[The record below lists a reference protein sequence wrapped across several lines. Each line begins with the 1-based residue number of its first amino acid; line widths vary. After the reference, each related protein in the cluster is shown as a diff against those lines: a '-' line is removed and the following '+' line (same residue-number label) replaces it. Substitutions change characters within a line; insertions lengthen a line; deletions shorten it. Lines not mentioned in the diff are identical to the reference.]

1 MKHEPNVLRIR
12 RHFKEQH
19 YVLEGARNMKDV
31 RQIDARFLNSMMAGM
46 ADILFKWDGG
56 VYSLMGY
63 KVGREFLDII
73 GKKLDFKN
81 QSAHDIL
88 EELCKQLVETYRIA
102 DSINVSENREREC
115 VELQAENCILLP
127 FARREAERNSFFK
140 RVPLCPI
147 KNMIMDV
154 LEKKGK
160 TTEVRAFDIR
170 EGLCSIVIGV
180 IEELPMEKELRENE
194 RRDD

>member
-1 MKHEPNVLRIR
+1 
-12 RHFKEQH
+12 
-19 YVLEGARNMKDV
+19 MKDV
-31 RQIDARFLNSMMAGM
+31 RLIDARFLNTMMAGM

-73 GKKLDFKN
+73 GEKLDFKD
-81 QSAHDIL
+81 QSTLEIF
-88 EELCKQLVETYRIA
+88 EELCNTLTERYRIA
-102 DSINVSENREREC
+102 DSITVTENREREC

-127 FARREAERNSFFK
+127 FARREAERNLFFK

-160 TTEVRAFDIR
+160 STEVRNFDIQYNR
-170 EGLCSIVIGV
+170 CRIVIGI
-180 IEELPMEKELRENE
+180 IEELPMEKELIAIEE
-194 RRDD
+194 KDH